1 MLAGRHE
8 LAPLVEVEAEN
19 VIPETIKPCE
29 EESQRAYIV
38 RLYEAVGSFT
48 HTSLCAQGAKK
59 MQVVDLLEDA
69 MDAVQ
74 EGDTMPLT
82 MKPFE
87 IKTVKVWY

>member
-1 MLAGRHE
+1 MDTTGFW
-8 LAPLVEVEAEN
+8 
-19 VIPETIKPCE
+19 ETLN
-29 EESQRAYIV
+29 EESISLGRLKQWQAPFSVVAGYIEMLDQKLF
-38 RLYEAVGSFT
+38 REFDMGL
-48 HTSLCAQGAKK
+48 
-59 MQVVDLLEDA
+59 QVVDLLEDA